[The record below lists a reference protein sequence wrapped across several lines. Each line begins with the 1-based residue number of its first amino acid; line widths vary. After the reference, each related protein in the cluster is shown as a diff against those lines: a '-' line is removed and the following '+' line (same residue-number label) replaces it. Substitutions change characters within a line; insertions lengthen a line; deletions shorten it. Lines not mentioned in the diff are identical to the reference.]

1 LPIFGTCLNHGDYW
15 RLHSSGLPVSGC
27 RDNQG
32 CPHRNLQG
40 WYLLHLRLHPAQ
52 LLLAHFGVHH
62 PSWQVLRISCLL
74 LSSQHTKPLPAGLS
88 SPVPPLQGWKSLLIG
103 KLQSLHQVSL
113 HMNPYPIAPAPERQH
128 QLHLHSSPPGGPSTR
143 G

>member
-1 LPIFGTCLNHGDYW
+1 VTCSNHGDYW
-15 RLHSSGLPVSGC
+15 PFNPSGLPVFRC

-32 CPHRNLQG
+32 CPLRNLQG

-52 LLLAHFGVHH
+52 LLLAHFGVHR
-62 PSWQVLRISCLL
+62 PSRQVLRISCLL
-74 LSSQHTKPLPAGLS
+74 RSGQHTTPLPTRLS
-88 SPVPPLQGWKSLLIG
+88 SPVPPLQGWRSPLSG

-113 HMNPYPIAPAPERQH
+113 HMNPYTIAPTPERQH
-128 QLHLHSSPPGGPSTR
+128 RPHLHSSPPAGPSTR